1 MEKNKKR
8 TLNELRQVKTYG
20 YTPPSPSKEKDKKDS
35 KKENKIMEKRGH
47 HICKMVNYQVR
58 QKVTQETSRKVGGK
72 FVNTPGS
79 VEVMIYKSKTKI
91 EGGMKD
97 IKLAAQKVYEILKKE
112 GREINLDKRII
123 KKYNLV

>member
-1 MEKNKKR
+1 M
-8 TLNELRQVKTYG
+8 G
-20 YTPPSPSKEKDKKDS
+20 GS
-35 KKENKIMEKRGH
+35 KIMEKRGH

-58 QKVTQETSRKVGGK
+58 QKVTQETTKKVGGN
-72 FVNTPGS
+72 FVKTPGS

-97 IKLAAQKVYEILKKE
+97 IKLAAQKVYEILKQE
-112 GREINLDKRII
+112 GKEINLDKRII

>member
-1 MEKNKKR
+1 M
-8 TLNELRQVKTYG
+8 G
-20 YTPPSPSKEKDKKDS
+20 GS
-35 KKENKIMEKRGH
+35 KIMEKRGH

-72 FVNTPGS
+72 LVTTPGS

-97 IKLAAQKVYEILKKE
+97 IKVAAQKIYEILKKE
-112 GREINLDKRII
+112 GKEINLDKRII
-123 KKYNLV
+123 KKYNLA